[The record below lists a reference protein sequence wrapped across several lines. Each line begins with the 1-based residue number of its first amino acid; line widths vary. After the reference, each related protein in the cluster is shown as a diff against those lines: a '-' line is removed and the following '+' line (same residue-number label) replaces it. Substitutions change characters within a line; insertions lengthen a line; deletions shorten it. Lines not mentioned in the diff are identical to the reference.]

1 MQHVHVY
8 FNLRTGLWS
17 VRDPK
22 TRKVIDHR
30 HSLTLRGVRFVVSE
44 ASRQRVLRERRRAVH
59 AWAVGTISEG
69 TGTVRVTYNPYRC
82 GTFTTLD
89 GAPVQAA
96 ELVEFRDDGKAYMG
110 RAQQ

>member
-1 MQHVHVY
+1 MQVHVY

-30 HSLTLRGVRFVVSE
+30 HSLTLRSVRFVVSE

-59 AWAVGTISEG
+59 AWAVGIICEG
-69 TGTVRVTYNPYRC
+69 AGSVRVTYNPYRC
-82 GTFTTLD
+82 GTFTTED
-89 GAPVQAA
+89 GSAVHVA
-96 ELVEFRDDGKAYMG
+96 ELVEFRNDGKAYLG
-110 RAQQ
+110 RAQR